1 MDIFYSDTMK
11 PSVYSLI
18 FRDYSFKRC
27 IEKLSEIGYNV
38 IEIRVSED
46 GIHLPI
52 DASEEQ
58 INSYKKILNEYG
70 FEVSCLAG
78 YKKLGYTWDKA
89 ENEIKS
95 MIKIGEMADKFG
107 APVFRIKVA
116 KYDLSIGYER
126 IRMLFRS
133 QAVKLIEE
141 LRSRRINS
149 IPVVEQHGGG
159 DMAHSTGILIDL
171 FRGLDPDRIG
181 IMFDPGNAVKV
192 GWLPIELQID
202 MIHKYIKHV
211 HVKNYE
217 WDPNRPGE
225 RIPSPLHR
233 GIVDWVKI
241 ISMLKKIGFKGYL
254 SLEDF
259 RKISPEERAREA
271 LEFFKKYL

>member
-1 MDIFYSDTMK
+1 MNV
-11 PSVYSLI
+11 SVYSLI
-18 FRDYSFKRC
+18 FKDYSFEKC
-27 IEKLSEIGYNV
+27 IEKLSEIGYSA
-38 IEIRVSED
+38 IEIRVHED
-46 GIHLPI
+46 GVHLPVN
-52 DASEEQ
+52 ASQEQ
-58 INSYKKILNEYG
+58 IKHMKKILEDYG
-70 FEVSCLAG
+70 FKVSCLAG

-133 QAVKLIEE
+133 QAVKLMEE

-149 IPVVEQHGGG
+149 IPVVEQHGGE

-202 MIHKYIKHV
+202 M
-211 HVKNYE
+211 
-217 WDPNRPGE
+217 
-225 RIPSPLHR
+225 
-233 GIVDWVKI
+233 
-241 ISMLKKIGFKGYL
+241 
-254 SLEDF
+254 
-259 RKISPEERAREA
+259 
-271 LEFFKKYL
+271 